1 LISRET
7 IDTRGA
13 LLGTTG
19 VGRFRKKIAP
29 TVAVLTALLVSM
41 VPMVGYSL
49 PGLGISISFV
59 NDGPTDAERAGSL
72 WVGVEQ
78 GESVTRTMNI
88 KSLSDDTTQ
97 SLEFELFDIVRVDG
111 RKETDYTKPSKLTPW
126 LVVSPVAPEVA
137 PGETISVTLTF
148 SAPEDSRDEA
158 FDAVLRI
165 LASGVD
171 GDDVDAEGG
180 TKAIVKTKLAIE
192 ANLWLGVGDAL
203 TLEPNF
209 EIDSVD
215 GALIDEQ
222 KYIRIFFRNNGIV
235 SIEPEGR
242 FQLSDPA
249 FVDRIFEPI
258 DFEAEEILAGQL
270 GFVDVLISD
279 DVIDGVYRSFV
290 TAQSGSVRKTQLFEG
305 EIVFDDPNALAIPE
319 LALRIGVFVIAT
331 LGLVF
336 GVRMLRSSSKTPGT
350 KTPKAP
356 RAAKLSKLSRTEPK
370 QTALPE
376 SKDPLELL
384 RQMMERLESQQ
395 GEGRKQTES
404 VPVKQPERTVR
415 SKAPA
420 QGTPTPTKAKAQSAT
435 STKAAAARKPVGQET
450 ADLTKPATKPRK
462 PAVRKD

>member
-1 LISRET
+1 M
-7 IDTRGA
+7 
-13 LLGTTG
+13 
-19 VGRFRKKIAP
+19 
-29 TVAVLTALLVSM
+29 ALLVSL

-97 SLEFELFDIVRVDG
+97 SLEFELFDIIRVDDG
-111 RKETDYTKPSKLTPW
+111 KVTDYTQPSKLTPW
-126 LVVSPVAPEVA
+126 LVVSPLAPEVG

-158 FDAVLRI
+158 FDAVLRV

-171 GDDVDAEGG
+171 IDDVDAEGG

-209 EIDSVD
+209 EIESVD

-235 SIEPEGR
+235 AIEPEGR

-270 GFVDVLISD
+270 GFVDVPISE

-305 EIVFDDPNALAIPE
+305 EIVFDDPNALSIPE
-319 LALRIGVFVIAT
+319 LAIRIGMFVIAA

-336 GVRMLRSSSKTPGT
+336 GVRMLRSSSKTPAIN
-350 KTPKAP
+350 KPKAP
-356 RAAKLSKLSRTEPK
+356 RAAKVPKPSKLSRAEPT

-376 SKDPLELL
+376 SQDALELL
-384 RQMMERLESQQ
+384 RQMVEKLESQQ
-395 GEGRKQTES
+395 VEIRKLAES
-404 VPVKQPERTVR
+404 VPVKPAARTVR
-415 SKAPA
+415 KNASAKASASPAKAKVQSLPKEAASKTTVVKKTATKEAVASTNPVPK
-420 QGTPTPTKAKAQSAT
+420 TRKPTPK
-435 STKAAAARKPVGQET
+435 
-450 ADLTKPATKPRK
+450 
-462 PAVRKD
+462 KD